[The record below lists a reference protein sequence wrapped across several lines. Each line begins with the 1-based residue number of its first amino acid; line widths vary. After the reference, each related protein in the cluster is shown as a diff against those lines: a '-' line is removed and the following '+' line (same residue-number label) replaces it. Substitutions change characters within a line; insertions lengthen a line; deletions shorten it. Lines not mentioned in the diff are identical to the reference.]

1 MNKRQQLGQ
10 LGEEIAVRHLKN
22 LGYNILQQRYRTA
35 QGEIDIIANYQ
46 GTLIFIEVKARTSTR
61 YGLPS
66 EAVTYH
72 KQTKIR
78 QTALAYLQAEK
89 PRYNDLRF
97 DVISL
102 LFDTSGQHQLEH
114 IKNAF

>member
-10 LGEEIAVRHLKN
+10 MGEDMAVRHLKN
-22 LGYNILQQRYRTA
+22 QGYTILKQRYRTA
-35 QGEIDIIANYQ
+35 QGEIDIIATCH
-46 GTLIFIEVKARTSTR
+46 GTLIFIEVKTRTSTR

-66 EAVTYH
+66 EAVTYR
-72 KQTKIR
+72 KQAKIR
-78 QTALAYLQAEK
+78 QTALAFLQAEN
-89 PRYNDLRF
+89 PRYHDLRF

-102 LFDTSGQHQLEH
+102 LIDNTGQHRLEH